1 MQILRLTNRVDT
13 KEKILN
19 IAEKLFY
26 EYGIANVRLQQI
38 ADEANISVGNLA
50 YHFKNKEA
58 IVNAVYDDLLDDLS
72 RVLGTYMQQDNLSDF
87 DTQFSNLFIFFKNK
101 NYFLNNLWEI
111 ERTYPPIKAEWENI
125 NNKLLIQLKKR
136 IEFNVR
142 KGLIQ
147 PEIFKGTHEF
157 LAQSLLL
164 TITYWIPQ
172 QMLRGKLVKEDQ
184 FKKALWN
191 LLLPHFTS
199 KGLKEF
205 NEIIVPEIS

>member
-1 MQILRLTNRVDT
+1 MDT
-13 KEKILN
+13 KIRILN

-38 ADEANISVGNLA
+38 ADEAGISVGNLA
-50 YHFKNKEA
+50 YHYKNKEA
-58 IVNAVYDDLLDDLS
+58 IVTALYDGLLEDLS
-72 RVLGTYMQQDNLSDF
+72 KVLGTYMQQDNLLDF
-87 DTQFSNLFIFFKNK
+87 DTQFSNLFHFFKNN

-111 ERTYPPIKAEWENI
+111 ERTYPPIKAEWESI

-136 IEFNVR
+136 IEFHLK
-142 KGLIQ
+142 KGLVQ
-147 PEIFKGTHEF
+147 PEVFKGTHDL

-172 QMLRGKLVKEDQ
+172 QLLRGRLVKEDH

-191 LLLPHFTS
+191 LLLPHFTN
-199 KGLKEF
+199 KGMKEF
-205 NEIIVPEIS
+205 NEIIVPVIF